1 MVTISEGWTVAVR
14 TDRIHVEGMKFYGF
28 HGVDPAEKVLGQR
41 FIVDLTVERDLRKA
55 GASDDVA
62 DTVSYAS
69 LFKLTRQ
76 VVEGP
81 SLNLLEAV
89 AEGIA
94 RSIALVFPDLEC
106 IRVRVRKP
114 EAPVKGSIIDW
125 AAVEIERIPR
135 IDYP

>member
-1 MVTISEGWTVAVR
+1 MR
-14 TDRIHVEGMKFYGF
+14 TDRIHVEGMRFYGF

-81 SLNLLEAV
+81 SLNLL
-89 AEGIA
+89 
-94 RSIALVFPDLEC
+94 
-106 IRVRVRKP
+106 
-114 EAPVKGSIIDW
+114 
-125 AAVEIERIPR
+125 
-135 IDYP
+135 

>member
-1 MVTISEGWTVAVR
+1 MFSEVRRIAVR

-89 AEGIA
+89 AETIA
-94 RSIALVFPDLEC
+94 RSIALAFNDVEC

-125 AAVEIERIPR
+125 AAVEIERTPR